1 MRNKENKV
9 TMYENELGLFQRS
22 NDSIWTDEHI
32 SKSLLAAHLD
42 ESNDSASRQ
51 SHKRIEIIN
60 WIKSNIKPNSK
71 IIDFGC
77 GPGLYANELGNSG
90 HTVLG
95 VDFNKESINYAQK
108 NKAINGIVE
117 YKYADYLKDTFD
129 EKYDVAMMIWCDF
142 GTLTPNEQK
151 LLLGK
156 INNLLEDDGIFV
168 FDVFGKDEIKKQN
181 EKRSWSISNGN
192 AFWSKEPYFLM
203 VETKIFENENTLG
216 MRYYSVNQ
224 TNGKIKE
231 YIIWHQCYDE
241 KSIKTLLSENGFDVI
256 DVRKDIIKKTEETLF
271 ITAKKK

>member
-1 MRNKENKV
+1 
-9 TMYENELGLFQRS
+9 MYENELGLFQRS

-51 SHKRIEIIN
+51 SHKRVEIIN

-77 GPGLYANELGNSG
+77 GPGLYAYELGNSG
-90 HTVLG
+90 HNVLG

-129 EKYDVAMMIWCDF
+129 GKYDVAMMIWCDF
-142 GTLTPNEQK
+142 SALTPNEQK
-151 LLLGK
+151 LLLDK

-168 FDVFGKDEIKKQN
+168 FDVFGKEEIRQQT
-181 EKRSWSISNGN
+181 EKRSWSISNGDD
-192 AFWSKEPYFLM
+192 FWSKEPYFLIE
-203 VETKIFENENTLG
+203 ETKIFENENTLG

-241 KSIKTLLSENGFDVI
+241 KSIKTLLSENGFDTI
-256 DVRKDIIKKTEETLF
+256 DVRKDIIKETKETLF
-271 ITAKKK
+271 IIAKKKRL